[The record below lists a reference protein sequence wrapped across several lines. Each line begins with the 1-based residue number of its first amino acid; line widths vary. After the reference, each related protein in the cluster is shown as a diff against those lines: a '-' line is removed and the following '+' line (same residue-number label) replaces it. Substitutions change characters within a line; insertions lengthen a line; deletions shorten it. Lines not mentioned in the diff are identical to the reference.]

1 MPLGMQRGTAMELS
15 LTGTNLAD
23 PVALQTSFPARITIP
38 TDNNNGKDNAKLR
51 VRLEVPKDAPIGFHT
66 LRLATARGMSNFRLF
81 CIDDLP
87 QILEVDPNRSKTT
100 AQAVPVPCVVVG
112 RADAEVSD
120 YFKIAVKS
128 GQRVSFEVLGHRL
141 GSAFD
146 PQITLFDAKTG
157 RELPGG
163 HSNDAPG
170 LQTDPR
176 VTYTFKEKGG
186 YLIEVRDVSWRG
198 GADFFL
204 LLPIGVSPCA
214 PAPVPMAARRGSQV
228 SVGFSGPTVDGVA
241 PVEVF
246 TPSDPVA
253 DTVWLAPKGSNGLYG
268 WPV

>member
-1 MPLGMQRGTAMELS
+1 STMTCPAACPPAVSHLLILRVPVFMRTDMSVRNLAHCFRLAWAFFGSLLLTTELAAQPPAPIQPNPQAPTLAHPLPLGMQRGTAMEFS
-15 LTGTNLAD
+15 LTGSNLAD
-23 PVALQTSFPARITIP
+23 PIALQASFPARITIP

-87 QILEVDPNRSKTT
+87 QILEVDTNRSKTT

-146 PQITLFDAKTG
+146 PQITLFDA
-157 RELPGG
+157 
-163 HSNDAPG
+163 
-170 LQTDPR
+170 
-176 VTYTFKEKGG
+176 
-186 YLIEVRDVSWRG
+186 
-198 GADFFL
+198 
-204 LLPIGVSPCA
+204 
-214 PAPVPMAARRGSQV
+214 
-228 SVGFSGPTVDGVA
+228 
-241 PVEVF
+241 
-246 TPSDPVA
+246 
-253 DTVWLAPKGSNGLYG
+253 
-268 WPV
+268 